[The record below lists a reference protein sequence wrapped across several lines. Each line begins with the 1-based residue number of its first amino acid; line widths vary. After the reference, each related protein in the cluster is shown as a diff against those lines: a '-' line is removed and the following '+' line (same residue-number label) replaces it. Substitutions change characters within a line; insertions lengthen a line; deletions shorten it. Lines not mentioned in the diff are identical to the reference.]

1 MTDNQFPN
9 GENTS
14 PKSPTVPQ
22 LLTRKSKIR
31 FRCYP
36 GISCFNACCKQADIT
51 LGPYDI
57 LRLQVRLGMGSKE
70 FLKEYTA
77 PFQMDQ
83 DGLPGVKLRTTEDCV
98 CLLLDGENGCSVYED
113 RPTVCRYYPIALL
126 NKREQGSSQA
136 EEDYS
141 LVKEAH
147 CRGHAEERELTI
159 GDYRREQGCDAY
171 DDINREWYQLILKKK
186 SAGPGV
192 GRPSD
197 TSLQLFFMA
206 CYNIDMFRRFVK
218 SDNFRKTYLLDDA
231 FYADIEH
238 DNLALVRFAFRFLRQ
253 VLFGERTI
261 EERKGSWDT
270 RVTQRK
276 EVWEARVKAEIA
288 QRQRMEDEKYEDG
301 AAS

>member
-1 MTDNQFPN
+1 MTNSQSDIPHKN
-9 GENTS
+9 
-14 PKSPTVPQ
+14 PTVPQ
-22 LLTRKSKIR
+22 LLTQGSKIH

-57 LRLQVRLGMGSKE
+57 LRLQTRLGVDSKE
-70 FLKEYTA
+70 FLKEYTV

-83 DGLPGVKLRTTEDCV
+83 DGMPGVKLRTTEDCV
-98 CLLLDGENGCSVYED
+98 CLLLDGENGCRVYED

-147 CRGHAEERELTI
+147 CKGHEEERELTI
-159 GDYRREQGCDAY
+159 DDYRREQGCMEY
-171 DDINREWYQLILKKK
+171 DDVNREWYQLILKKK

-192 GRPSD
+192 GKPSD

-206 CYNIDMFRRFVK
+206 CYNIDMFRRFIK
-218 SDNFRKTYLLDDA
+218 SDNFRNTYLLDDA
-231 FYADIEH
+231 FYASVEH
-238 DNLALVRFAFRFLRQ
+238 DNLALLRFAFRFLRQ

-261 EERKGSWDT
+261 EERKGSWET

-276 EVWEARVKAEIA
+276 EVWEARVQAEIA
-288 QRQRMEDEKYEDG
+288 QRQRMEDEKYEDD
-301 AAS
+301 AVS

>member
-1 MTDNQFPN
+1 MTDNNSNIPPQNPA
-9 GENTS
+9 T
-14 PKSPTVPQ
+14 PQ
-22 LLTRKSKIR
+22 LLTQESKIR
-31 FRCYP
+31 FHCYP
-36 GISCFNACCKQADIT
+36 GISCFNACCKKADIT

-57 LRLQVRLGMGSKE
+57 LRLQERLGMGSKE
-70 FLKEYTA
+70 FLKDHTV
-77 PFQMDQ
+77 PFQIDQ

-98 CLLLDGENGCSVYED
+98 CLFLDGENGCSVYED

-126 NKREQGSSQA
+126 NKREQGSAQV

-141 LVKEAH
+141 LVKEDH
-147 CRGHAEERELTI
+147 CKGHEEDRELTI
-159 GDYRREQGCDAY
+159 ADYRQEQGCSEY

-192 GRPSD
+192 GKPSD

-218 SDNFRKTYLLDDA
+218 SENFRKTYVMDDT
-231 FYADIEH
+231 FYTTIEE
-238 DNLALVRFAFRFLRQ
+238 DNLILLRFAFRFLRQ

-261 EERKGSWDT
+261 EEREGSWET

-276 EVWEARVKAEIA
+276 EVWEARVKSEVA
-288 QRQRMEDEKYEDG
+288 QRQQMEDEKYQDDDI
-301 AAS
+301 S